1 MRNFFKMLIVAT
13 LLVPALRAQDKD
25 KSDSAK
31 AADLRFSVDMLDKSI
46 DPCNDFYAYACSKW
60 MAQNPIPSDRP
71 TWGRAS
77 TNLQRGDYVV
87 RVIGE

>member
-31 AADLRFSVDMLDKSI
+31 AADLRFSVDI
-46 DPCNDFYAYACSKW
+46 A
-60 MAQNPIPSDRP
+60 R
-71 TWGRAS
+71 
-77 TNLQRGDYVV
+77 
-87 RVIGE
+87 